1 MKNTSKSPKKEFQM
15 YLGPEGFGYINEKSE
30 KYIIDINK
38 FTDAVLFGYSLEE
51 AEKYIIHKV
60 N

>member
-1 MKNTSKSPKKEFQM
+1 M

-60 N
+60 NQLERR